1 MSEFGKYIGLLL
13 GLRQQERGP
22 LSIVCIPLSQTIKE
36 RIVLVV
42 VVELGA
48 AWRAQL
54 WQQRSATSA
63 L

>member
-48 AWRAQL
+48 V
-54 WQQRSATSA
+54 
-63 L
+63 